1 MTVKKKVTTKVAPK
15 ILQTQP
21 LMASYEHEAVAAAAT
36 RSRSNKAA
44 RIERTNRFKNIDDGL
59 VPFKYSG
66 GKYNTESSLDI
77 RDAVILCQK
86 AYYNFSIFRNT
97 IDLMTEFSCS
107 PIYFTGANKKAR
119 DFFHKFFKKINIRS
133 FQDKFF
139 REYYRS
145 GNVYIYRF
153 FSKLKKADILKI
165 NQTYA
170 DLVDK
175 KSEGKIP
182 SRYMLLN
189 PADILMAGNISFA
202 NAAYY
207 KNLTDYELERLKN
220 PRTED
225 DKEVL
230 ENLPPKTKQQIKEGR
245 DTQVR
250 IPLEKD
256 KVTAIFY
263 KKQDYEPF
271 SVPMGY
277 PVLDDIN
284 WKAELKKM
292 DMAISRTMQQAVL
305 LVTMGTDPDRG
316 GVNQKNLEAMQKLFE
331 NESVGRVLIADY
343 TTKADFVVP
352 NIGAILSPQK
362 YEVVNRDIQV
372 GLNNILLSGDEKF
385 ANAQIKIQVF
395 IERLKQSRE
404 AFLDEFLMP
413 EIKRIAKS
421 LGFKSY
427 PEARFE
433 DIDLKD
439 EATYSRIYTR
449 LIELGILTPEEGME
463 AIDSGRLPTQTESE
477 ESQEEYRGMR
487 DKGLYEPVLGG
498 PHSSQKLQKL
508 TNDSNKEIT
517 KINQE
522 NKEPQNNNVVPMSK
536 DGPKENGRPEGT
548 GTPQTTK
555 KVSPIGA
562 SEFKFSLDKI
572 KDNLISAQKLNLE
585 VESQLRKLHK
595 KRKLG
600 KEQKEVASQI
610 SELIIANEEPQDWE
624 SKVGEYVKSPI
635 DKNEKRIEQI
645 RNISYNHQ
653 VDDYLASILYNSRI
667 NL

>member
-1 MTVKKKVTTKVAPK
+1 MAVKKKTAPK
-15 ILQTQP
+15 IDPEMLKTQP
-21 LMASYEHEAVAAAAT
+21 LMASYENETRAAAST
-36 RSRSNKAA
+36 RTRGNKAA
-44 RIERTNRFKNIDDGL
+44 FIERTNRFTNIDDGL
-59 VPFKYSG
+59 VPFKYTSG
-66 GKYNTESSLDI
+66 QYQQASTLDI
-77 RDAVILCQK
+77 KDAVILCQK

-107 PIYFTGANKKAR
+107 PVYFTGANKKAR
-119 DFFHKFFKKINIRS
+119 DFFTSYFKKVNLRA

-145 GNVYIYRF
+145 GNVYIYKF

-170 DLVDK
+170 DLLD
-175 KSEGKIP
+175 SGKDGKVP
-182 SRYMLLN
+182 SKYILLN

-202 NAAYY
+202 NAVYY
-207 KNLTDYELERLKN
+207 KQVSDYELQRLRN
-220 PRTED
+220 PRTEE
-225 DKEVL
+225 DKQILQGLDPEVRKEL
-230 ENLPPKTKQQIKEGR
+230 KEGKN
-245 DTQVR
+245 TVVR
-250 IPLEKD
+250 IPLDKE

-277 PVLDDIN
+277 PVLEDIN

-352 NIGAILSPQK
+352 NIGAILNPAK
-362 YEVVNRDIQV
+362 YEVVNKDIQF

-413 EIKRIAKS
+413 EVKSIAKA
-421 LGFKSY
+421 LGFKTY
-427 PEARFE
+427 PKAQFE

-449 LIELGILTPEEGME
+449 LIELGILTPEEGIE
-463 AIDSGRLPTQTESE
+463 AITSGRLPTKAESE
-477 ESQEEYRGMR
+477 ESQEDYMALRK
-487 DKGLYEPVLGG
+487 KGFYEPVLGG
-498 PHSSQKLQKL
+498 PKTQEKLQKMS
-508 TNDSNKEIT
+508 NDSNKEIT
-517 KINQE
+517 EMNNE
-522 NKEPQNNNVVPMSK
+522 NKVETNKVVEMPK
-536 DGPKENGRPEGT
+536 EGPKENGRPPGSDA
-548 GTPQTTK
+548 PQTTK

-572 KDNLISAQKLNLE
+572 KNNLISAQKLNQE
-585 VESQLRKLHK
+585 VESELRKLHK

-600 KEQKEVASQI
+600 KEQKEVAAQI
-610 SELIIANEEPQDWE
+610 SELIIANEDPTDWD
-624 SKVGEYVKSPI
+624 KKIKEYVKSPV
-635 DKNEKRIEQI
+635 DKDSKRIEKI
-645 RNISYNHQ
+645 RNIAYDHQ
-653 VDDYLASILYNSRI
+653 VDDYLASILYNSRV

>member
-1 MTVKKKVTTKVAPK
+1 MAAKKKVATKNTPR

-21 LMASYEHEAVAAAAT
+21 LMASYENESVAAAAT
-36 RSRSNKAA
+36 RTRSNKSA
-44 RIERTNRFKNIDDGL
+44 RIERTNRFKNIDDGM
-59 VPFKYSG
+59 VPFKYTG
-66 GKYNTESSLDI
+66 GKYNTQSSLDI

-107 PIYFTGANKKAR
+107 PVYFTGANKKAR
-119 DFFHKFFKKINIRS
+119 DFFQAFFKKVNIRS

-153 FSKLKKADILKI
+153 FSKLQKADLLKI

-170 DLVDK
+170 DLLDK
-175 KSEGKIP
+175 EKEGKIA
-182 SRYMLLN
+182 SRYVLLN
-189 PADILMAGNISFA
+189 PADILMAGNISFT
-202 NAAYY
+202 NASYY
-207 KNLTDYELERLKN
+207 KSLSDYELERLKN
-220 PRTED
+220 PRTEE
-225 DKEVL
+225 DKQVL
-230 ENLPPKTKQQIKEGR
+230 ENLPAETKKQIKDGKS
-245 DTQVR
+245 TQIR

-277 PVLDDIN
+277 PVLEDIN

-305 LVTMGTDPDRG
+305 LVTMGTDPERG

-352 NIGAILSPQK
+352 NIGAILNPAK
-362 YEVVNRDIQV
+362 YEVVNKDIQF

-404 AFLDEFLMP
+404 AFLDEFLLP
-413 EIKRIAKS
+413 EIKKISKS

-427 PEARFE
+427 PEPHFE

-449 LIELGILTPEEGME
+449 LIELGILTPEEGVS
-463 AIDSGRLPTQTESE
+463 AIESGRLPTPSESE
-477 ESQEEYRGMR
+477 ESQQSYRSLR

-498 PHSSQKLQKL
+498 PHSNQKIQKLN
-508 TNDSNKEIT
+508 NDSNKEIT
-517 KINQE
+517 EINQQNKAPE
-522 NKEPQNNNVVPMSK
+522 NNKVVNMPQ

-548 GTPQTTK
+548 GTPKTTK

-572 KDNLISAQKLNLE
+572 KDNLINAQKLNSE

-600 KEQKEVASQI
+600 KQQKEVTSQI
-610 SELIIANEEPQDWE
+610 SELIIANEDPENWE
-624 SKVGEYVKSPI
+624 TKVGEYIKSPI
-635 DKNEKRIEQI
+635 DKNEKRIDQI
-645 RNISYNHQ
+645 RSISYDHQ

-667 NL
+667 DL